1 MNKFWVDLAER
12 MARAFVASTAGVIA
26 AGAAGVTDLNAARV
40 LVVGAVAAGVSA
52 AMSVVASK
60 FGDPD
65 TASFRKDA

>member
-12 MARAFVASTAGVIA
+12 MARAFVAAAAGVVA
-26 AGAAGVTDLNAARV
+26 AGAAGVTNVDAVRV

-65 TASFRKDA
+65 TASFRKGA